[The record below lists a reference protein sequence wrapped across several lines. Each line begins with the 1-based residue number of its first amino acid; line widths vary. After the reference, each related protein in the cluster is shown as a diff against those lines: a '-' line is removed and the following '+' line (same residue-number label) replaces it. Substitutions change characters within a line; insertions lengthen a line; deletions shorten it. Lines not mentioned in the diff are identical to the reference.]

1 MATEEPLDR
10 DALFRKLRAK
20 SENKMC
26 FDCNAKNPTWAS
38 VTYGVFICLDCSA
51 LHRSLGV
58 HISFVRSTTLDSWNQ
73 DQLKLMLYG
82 GNGRGRVFFKQ
93 HGWTDGGKI
102 ESKYTS
108 RAAELY
114 RQLLIKEVQK
124 SFSSAVAAPPSPAA
138 SSTPS
143 EPDFFPSFDSPKHG
157 NGHVNEKRSDEAN
170 HFSEQTAPVARPNPT
185 PVVRKP
191 PVLGARKPGGGKLG
205 GGLGIRKLTTKSS
218 ESLYDQKPVELPPE
232 PVASS
237 TDSVTQSAPRT
248 SRFVYAEEQL
258 SSSPSSSA
266 TGHVSAP
273 LTGGDFFN
281 EFGSSSDHRRQ
292 TSTSNRSKGQVEE
305 TGEVQKKFANA
316 KSISSAQLFG
326 DQNKGGDTESQV
338 RFQKFA
344 GSTSISSDDFFDRE
358 EGGGSPSAVDLTA
371 SELMSKLSMQA
382 SQDMS
387 ALKSL
392 AGETGKKLTS
402 IASNSGITVS
412 EYHVDSRRRR
422 QLTLKKDFR
431 IPLRHGRRASW
442 SESSLIEEEAGK
454 CWRPL
459 PCEHG

>member
-1 MATEEPLDR
+1 MAIEEPLDR

-73 DQLKLMLYG
+73 DQLKLMMYG

-124 SFSSAVAAPPSPAA
+124 SSSAVATPASPAA

-143 EPDFFPSFDSPKHG
+143 EPDFFPSFDSPKQV
-157 NGHVNEKRSDEAN
+157 NGYVNEKRSDGSDQSFA
-170 HFSEQTAPVARPNPT
+170 QTAPAPTPAARPNPT
-185 PVVRKP
+185 PVARKP
-191 PVLGARKPGGGKLG
+191 PVLGARKPTGGKLG
-205 GGLGIRKLTTKSS
+205 GGLGIRKLTTKST
-218 ESLYDQKPVELPPE
+218 ENLYDQKPVEPPPE

-237 TDSVTQSAPRT
+237 TNSVTQSAPRA
-248 SRFVYAEEQL
+248 SRFVYTDDQP
-258 SSSPSSSA
+258 SDTSSSA

-273 LTGGDFFN
+273 STGGDFFT

-292 TSTSNRSKGQVEE
+292 TSSSSRGKVNVEE

-316 KSISSAQLFG
+316 KSISSAQMFG
-326 DQNKGGDTESQV
+326 DQNKSGDTESQV
-338 RFQKFA
+338 RLQKFA
-344 GSTSISSDDFFDRE
+344 GSSSISSDDFFDRDE
-358 EGGGSPSAVDLTA
+358 DGGSPSAVDLTA

-387 ALKSL
+387 TLKSL

-402 IASNSGITVS
+402 IASNIRTAISK
-412 EYHVDSRRRR
+412 YHVDS
-422 QLTLKKDFR
+422 
-431 IPLRHGRRASW
+431 
-442 SESSLIEEEAGK
+442 
-454 CWRPL
+454 
-459 PCEHG
+459 